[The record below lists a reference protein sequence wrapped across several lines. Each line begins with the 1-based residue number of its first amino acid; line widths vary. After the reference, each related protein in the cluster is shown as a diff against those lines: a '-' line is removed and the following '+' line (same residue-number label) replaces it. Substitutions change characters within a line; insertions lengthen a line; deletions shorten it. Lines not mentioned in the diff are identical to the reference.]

1 MSPMVFGHPIAI
13 LLSSTLSDIVKQ
25 IGDNGIMIVISAVV
39 VYFLAKVLSSLLE
52 QNKSTLNQIGPKI
65 DQIQEAISNVII
77 KNNEADT
84 RRSLSNNKQFAE
96 IRDSEKDI
104 VNRLKG
110 IQKELNAIHMTL
122 ESYRDLMEKQQMYID
137 FYKEQLEK
145 GKD

>member
-1 MSPMVFGHPIAI
+1 MVFGHPIAI

-137 FYKEQLEK
+137 FYKEQLKK

>member
-1 MSPMVFGHPIAI
+1 MVFGHPIAI

>member
-1 MSPMVFGHPIAI
+1 
-13 LLSSTLSDIVKQ
+13 
-25 IGDNGIMIVISAVV
+25 MIVISAVV